1 MMGFVHSHDCSKKI
15 ILTHQPVD
23 GNGIAG
29 TYGAPPCTLWQGLLV
44 EDLG

>member
-1 MMGFVHSHDCSKKI
+1 MILMIALKKI

-23 GNGIAG
+23 GNRIAG
-29 TYGAPPCTLWQGLLV
+29 TYGAPPCTLWRLLV